1 MHKIV
6 LDEKEIPKK
15 WYNINPDLPS
25 PLPSPKTLKAEK
37 TLKTSLR
44 FFQRVFLS
52 RKCPWKDG

>member
-25 PLPSPKTLKAEK
+25 PLPSPKNPEGGENIENLPKV
-37 TLKTSLR
+37 
-44 FFQRVFLS
+44 FQRVFLS